1 MQVAIDQALQQD
13 VAAHREGELQE
24 ASRLYTAI
32 LGSNPNIRMLI
43 IIWVY

>member
-24 ASRLYTAI
+24 ASSLYNCLLYKSDAADE
-32 LGSNPNIRMLI
+32 
-43 IIWVY
+43 